1 MTSPSSHAASSSG
14 NPQGEIRDAI
24 FAMARRLEKSTE
36 LPQEGIADLKT
47 AVDDLRIRLWGMLV
61 AGDAGEYQG
70 FAGRFR
76 MRRAAECCTGIE
88 QELANGRLRADS
100 TESHMLHVASRHL
113 VERLD
118 AAEGRL

>member
-1 MTSPSSHAASSSG
+1 MTSPSASDSG

-24 FAMARRLEKSTE
+24 FAMARRLEKSSD
-36 LPQEGIADLKT
+36 LPQAGIADLKT

-76 MRRAAECCTGIE
+76 MRRAAECCSGIE

-100 TESHMLHVASRHL
+100 AESQMLHVASRNL
-113 VERLD
+113 VVRLD
-118 AAEGRL
+118 STAARP